1 MESEVN
7 RIASSLHQLA
17 AEVEVYRDM
26 LKLTPTATSHD
37 LLLLDEWTGRLRA
50 ESHNLFT
57 LKPAKTA
64 TKKTADSAERECPYC
79 GQ

>member
-1 MESEVN
+1 MESEAS

-26 LKLTPTATSHD
+26 LKMTPTATSHD
-37 LLLLDEWTGRLRA
+37 LSLLDEWTGRLRA
-50 ESHNLFT
+50 ASHNLFVM
-57 LKPAKTA
+57 KPVKPL
-64 TKKTADSAERECPYC
+64 TKKLTEEKECPYC